1 MPRTLTGRSIS
12 VPEPNWKPLIDVIGL
27 ELVDWFMWMFAI
39 ELSDGTR
46 VHAYK
51 HRTTRRYFHLAEDGR
66 AFAYVPR
73 FSYVEIG
80 AGAAIDEAFFE
91 WDQLYPEPDAAALA
105 ALESRRTAW
114 RTESKRS
121 ARPSRR

>member
-12 VPEPNWKPLIDVIGL
+12 SQPNWRPLLELIGL

-51 HRTTRRYFHLAEDGR
+51 HRTTRRYFHLGEDGR
-66 AFAYVPR
+66 AFAYIPR
-73 FSYVEIG
+73 HSYLEV
-80 AGAAIDEAFFE
+80 APAAAIDEAFHE
-91 WDQLYPEPDAAALA
+91 WDELYPEPDAAALA
-105 ALESRRTAW
+105 ALDVVRRQ
-114 RTESKRS
+114 RS
-121 ARPSRR
+121 VSAIPPR